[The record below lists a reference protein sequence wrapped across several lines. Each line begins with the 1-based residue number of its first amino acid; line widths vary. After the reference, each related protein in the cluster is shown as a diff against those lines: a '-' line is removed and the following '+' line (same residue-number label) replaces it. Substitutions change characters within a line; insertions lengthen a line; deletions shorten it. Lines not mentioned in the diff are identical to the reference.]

1 MKYAAI
7 NFLISNQN
15 SDGGWGYAAGQNS
28 IVEPTSAVLLA
39 LIENSSDSRSFGLAI
54 DWLRRIQHQDGGWG
68 FNSLD
73 LESSWQTAWAVLV
86 LALTKE
92 GRDASDRGVKW
103 LLSVKTAQLSQ
114 HEIQDSKKILTIDL
128 KLRGWPW
135 LPGEASWIEPTAL
148 TMLSLGSV
156 NDRAATERLHEAYR
170 YIQDRRCPGGGWNV
184 GTPTMFNSVLP
195 ARAHSTSLVLLAL
208 FKVFPGGVHSEDISI
223 LRREMHCDGGIL
235 SLAWGLLALR
245 TLGKDDALAED
256 RLSKLQGQNGGWGN
270 DPYKTAVVL
279 MALRGKI

>member
-1 MKYAAI
+1 MKSSAKG
-7 NFLISNQN
+7 FLMSNQN
-15 SDGGWGYAAGQNS
+15 PDGGWGYSPGQNS

-39 LIENSSDSRSFGLAI
+39 LLENSSGSGSSGLAI
-54 DWLRRIQHQDGGWG
+54 DFLRRFQHKDGGWG

-73 LESSWQTAWAVLV
+73 LESSWQTAWAVLA
-86 LALTKE
+86 LARTKE
-92 GRDASDRGVKW
+92 GRAASVLGVKW
-103 LLSVKTAQLSQ
+103 LLSVKTAQLSLD
-114 HEIQDSKKILTIDL
+114 EIQDSKKIFTIDL

-148 TMLSLGSV
+148 TMLSLGSF
-156 NDRAATERLHEAYR
+156 NGRGATERLQEAYR

-184 GTPTMFNSVLP
+184 GTPVMFNSILP
-195 ARAHSTSLVLLAL
+195 ARVHATSLVLLAL
-208 FKVFPGGVHSEDISI
+208 VKIFSGGFQSEDISI
-223 LRREMHCDGGIL
+223 LRRDMHRDGGIL
-235 SLAWGLLALR
+235 GLAWGLLALR
-245 TLGKDDALAED
+245 TLGEDDALAED